1 MFLYSLCPY
10 VSRGKWHKGKQP
22 LKEQNKTCF
31 FACTTMQRNQRPNA
45 MRHSASVLTGTSP
58 LSTWSRRCTSGV
70 RSSTLKRMS
79 YSSSVRVMACSVK
92 PQFVVLP
99 VVCGTQSV
107 SLLTRFC
114 YWGVSVFLVCGSGLC
129 PIASISLPTPRFT
142 MASA

>member
-10 VSRGKWHKGKQP
+10 VSRGKWHKGEQP

-31 FACTTMQRNQRPNA
+31 FACATMQRNQRPNT

-79 YSSSVRVMACSVK
+79 YSLSVRVMVCSVK

-99 VVCGTQSV
+99 VVCNVQSV
-107 SLLTRFC
+107 PLLMLFC
-114 YWGVSVFLVCGSGLC
+114 GWGVSEFSLYGSGLC
-129 PIASISLPTPRFT
+129 PITSISLSTPRFT